1 MAKIKY
7 LLYIEIKKLSLTLS
21 QCSLTDVFYK
31 HAYFLL

>member
-21 QCSLTDVFYK
+21 QRSLTDPFYK